1 MSSLPSDVCTEAC
14 RASKG
19 GGARGWRGERAQERP
34 GKGQTS
40 WDLVSPA
47 FWATVG
53 RQSPALHR
61 EHDGDLSVSGPS
73 KLRDFIKFLPRDH
86 YGKEFACQ
94 RRGLRGAGSIPGS
107 GRSPGGG
114 HSNPLQYSC
123 LESPGD
129 RGAWWATVHG
139 VPISRT

>member
-1 MSSLPSDVCTEAC
+1 MEAC
-14 RASKG
+14 RASKE
-19 GGARGWRGERAQERP
+19 GGARGCRGERAQERP
-34 GKGQTS
+34 GKGQTF

-94 RRGLRGAGSIPGS
+94 RRSLRGAGSIPGS
-107 GRSPGGG
+107 GRSPGGEHG
-114 HSNPLQYSC
+114 HPLQYFC
-123 LESPGD
+123 LENPMD
-129 RGAWWATVHG
+129 RGAWRATVHG
-139 VPISRT
+139 VTNSWT